1 MGVSPVTAKSSELPD
16 RGFDLVAQFLRSLAT
31 LDTVRRLTA
40 VIAAL
45 RRSTCTSLNG
55 SAVCAYRQSF
65 SGERHI
71 N

>member
-31 LDTVRRLTA
+31 LDTGRRLTA

-45 RRSTCTSLNG
+45 RR
-55 SAVCAYRQSF
+55 
-65 SGERHI
+65 
-71 N
+71 